1 MLFLK
6 TFFKKQNDFI
16 VCSTSVDDFSTSLLL
31 NLIRPMILEKKIVLL
46 GDVIGEYLRRML
58 SELRDKE
65 GSSVSVQICF
75 LVNKK
80 KYETGKIVFLA

>member
-58 SELRDKE
+58 
-65 GSSVSVQICF
+65 
-75 LVNKK
+75 
-80 KYETGKIVFLA
+80 